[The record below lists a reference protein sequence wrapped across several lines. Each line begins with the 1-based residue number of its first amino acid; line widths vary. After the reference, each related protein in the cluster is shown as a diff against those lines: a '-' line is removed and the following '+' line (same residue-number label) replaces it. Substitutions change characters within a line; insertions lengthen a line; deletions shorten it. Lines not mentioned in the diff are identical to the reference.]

1 MLSAMRWAILVVFFT
16 LSACGGGTVDC
27 VSPFIQVVAHDGQV
41 AAITLQGP
49 GCEGAEVLPD
59 ALSCPGG
66 GRDAGPGFV
75 PGCTYYYVRAHAAGA
90 CTIRVELVDG
100 RALER
105 LVSFSRGTQEC
116 PGYYPLGSS
125 AWVPSDSFA
134 DSGLD
139 ASR

>member
-1 MLSAMRWAILVVFFT
+1 MLSTMRCAFLVVLVT
-16 LSACGGGTVDC
+16 LSACGEGTVDC
-27 VSPFIQVVAHDGQV
+27 VSPFVQVAAHDAQV
-41 AAITLQGP
+41 TAITLQGP

-66 GRDAGPGFV
+66 GLDAGAGFV
-75 PGCTYYYVRAHAAGA
+75 PGCAYYYVRAHAAGA
-90 CTIRVELVDG
+90 CTIRVELLDG

-105 LVSFSRGTQEC
+105 LVNFSRGTQEC

-125 AWVPSDSFA
+125 SWVVADSFA

-139 ASR
+139 AAM